1 MVTFKYEKLVKFT
14 TKDML
19 TLLLLRRS
27 TPILPRKLRVLASGQ
42 VVVSLSLCDLLLGT
56 LVAVI
61 QPSSLSS
68 PASHR

>member
-27 TPILPRKLRVLASGQ
+27 TPILPRKLRVLAGGQ
-42 VVVSLSLCDLLLGT
+42 VAVVSVSLPRLCDLLLGT
-56 LVAVI
+56 LVPVI
-61 QPSSLSS
+61 
-68 PASHR
+68 